1 MNKTNKR
8 FNVRNLVFM
17 ALICALA
24 YICTFVL
31 HIKVSFLT
39 FDLKN
44 TVFAIG
50 SLIFGPV
57 SAIVTSLV
65 VALLEMITISDTG
78 IWGCI
83 MNFLTG
89 AVYAFFVGLVY
100 KYKKTLSGAM
110 LGLVVGSVATVVLM
124 CLWNLVITPIYTGQP
139 VEAILDLMLPLILP
153 FNAIKVI
160 TCSAATMMLYKPVR
174 TVFKGAGV
182 NFSSDGKYSLNKK
195 TVLITVVSALIIVLC
210 VVLFIF
216 CLNGSFSL
224 YENLS

>member
-83 MNFLTG
+83 MNFLSG

-110 LGLVVGSVATVVLM
+110 LGLAVGSVATVLLM
-124 CLWNLVITPIYTGQP
+124 CLLLTRARYLPARRQP
-139 VEAILDLMLPLILP
+139 CGFISRDVRYLRAQELISQVTVSIHLTKKPCLSVP
-153 FNAIKVI
+153 F
-160 TCSAATMMLYKPVR
+160 R
-174 TVFKGAGV
+174 
-182 NFSSDGKYSLNKK
+182 
-195 TVLITVVSALIIVLC
+195 
-210 VVLFIF
+210 
-216 CLNGSFSL
+216 CL
-224 YENLS
+224 